1 MSIVHAPSECLPT
14 LKMLY
19 KGHKG
24 VSLLGLWH
32 DELSEVGGDGL
43 ELPVEQVLLELAVS
57 AGAGERGH
65 LGEDSH
71 RMSAVDTEWDT
82 TKAYYELYEVY

>member
-1 MSIVHAPSECLPT
+1 MTLSTLTKKIKLLRTSFAHAPSECLSSF
-14 LKMLY
+14 
-19 KGHKG
+19 
-24 VSLLGLWH
+24 SLLGLWH

-71 RMSAVDTEWDT
+71 LTSAVGTGGDT
-82 TKAYYELYEVY
+82 TEA

>member
-1 MSIVHAPSECLPT
+1 MPSSP
-14 LKMLY
+14 Y
-19 KGHKG
+19 
-24 VSLLGLWH
+24 LLGLWH

-65 LGEDSH
+65 LGGRFTSDVRSEYH
-71 RMSAVDTEWDT
+71 
-82 TKAYYELYEVY
+82 